1 MYLLG
6 HFTSDFG
13 NKLYRQIVGFPMGTN
28 CTPLVADL
36 SLVCYERDSMTS
48 LFDDNQADIIE
59 VFNSTF
65 KYLDYLINIE
75 SLFRRNGQ
83 PNLST

>member
-1 MYLLG
+1 
-6 HFTSDFG
+6 
-13 NKLYRQIVGFPMGTN
+13 MGTN

-36 SLVCYERDSMTS
+36 SLFCHERDSMTS
-48 LFDDNQADIIE
+48 LPDDNQADIIE
-59 VFNSTF
+59 VFNSTC
-65 KYLDYLINIE
+65 KYLDDLLNIE